1 MSPELLF
8 WLKIISVSILVIV
21 WIVLEVLDR

>member
-8 WLKIISVSILVIV
+8 WLKIIGVSILVIA